1 MKKIGLYLIIN
12 ILFLTIIIGCRKHNE
27 EEDCY
32 HQPFWRVCDSYDT
45 PPTEYILTSE
55 IVTSDG
61 FPIQLDIYTRTLLLG
76 KGPLYDTYYQD
87 SSWQTYILPE
97 GRYTAEIQFSNDSI
111 VEKDFRVYSGIHEY
125 CEGTCYTINN
135 DNIVMQD
142 PG

>member
-1 MKKIGLYLIIN
+1 MKNIHIIPIISTLII
-12 ILFLTIIIGCRKHNE
+12 LTIMGCRKHNE

-32 HQPFWRVCDSYDT
+32 YQPAWRTCDSYDI
-45 PPTEYILTSE
+45 PPTEYLLTST
-55 IVTSDG
+55 IVSTDLY
-61 FPIQLDIYTRTLLLG
+61 PIQLDIYTRTLVFG
-76 KGPLYDTYYQD
+76 KGSLYDTFYQD

-111 VEKDFRVYSGIHEY
+111 VEEEFRVYSGIHEY

-135 DNIVMQD
+135 DEINMQD